1 MIDDDLTWIEIDVAM
16 RWMRER
22 GSLWAIS
29 LRYLLRSRELCRG
42 DAGGF
47 HRRWSSRERINVTG
61 QAVQRANGTTRLR
74 PWTQSH
80 RRNRKTTVVLF
91 MLSALYKTRD
101 ITGLRLFLC
110 WALSPKFTSSTC
122 LVLVERM
129 EFAET
134 RPPASNYFPPLN
146 ASSAKALQRPIL
158 SLCVGRD
165 FTHVFVALLV
175 LAALPRM
182 QFTLSKY
189 SSPFPA
195 ITLIPSPNAT
205 GQISNKTDW
214 RNRLSSYTDKEVV
227 NSSPGKN
234 WLSERFSFSQIWY
247 SRACRTSRGD
257 KLSLG
262 KPFISPTQTS
272 AVCIMSIM

>member
-1 MIDDDLTWIEIDVAM
+1 MFPWGEWGSEGHFEPFPSVTSSG
-16 RWMRER
+16 R
-22 GSLWAIS
+22 GSSAEGMRAAFIGGGAAVKGSMLLDKQYSAQTGPLDFDPEHNPTEETGKLPLS
-29 LRYLLRSRELCRG
+29 YLCWVRCTRRETSQGCG
-42 DAGGF
+42 CGFAG
-47 HRRWSSRERINVTG
+47 
-61 QAVQRANGTTRLR
+61 
-74 PWTQSH
+74 
-80 RRNRKTTVVLF
+80 
-91 MLSALYKTRD
+91 
-101 ITGLRLFLC
+101 C

-129 EFAET
+129 GFAET